1 MDNQKKE
8 CCNDSSINDRNKM
21 SPSWELLDKK
31 NYELSTLIKTQDI
44 AAPSSLHDNIRD
56 NVALMY
62 QKYNTSPSYYIP
74 GDQYWDEYA
83 QLSIG
88 SDPPPHLDPHN
99 IAYYH
104 YRKLQDDEL
113 LQRERCN
120 DSSSDNRNNNDDDVC
135 EDDED
140 DDAGFVDGSS
150 DNSDD
155 GKENSTNMNNS
166 NEDDNDDYE
175 RVTFVVVKR

>member
-1 MDNQKKE
+1 MDVDTQKK
-8 CCNDSSINDRNKM
+8 M
-21 SPSWELLDKK
+21 SLSWESLDRK
-31 NYELSTLIKTQDI
+31 NHELSTLIETRDI
-44 AAPSSLHDNIRD
+44 AAPSPLHDHIRD
-56 NVALMY
+56 NAALMY
-62 QKYNTSPSYYIP
+62 QEYNTPPSHYTP
-74 GDQYWDEYA
+74 GDRYWDEYA
-83 QLSIG
+83 QLPIG

-113 LQRERCN
+113 LQREFCI
-120 DSSSDNRNNNDDDVC
+120 DSSIDERDNNDDNVC
-135 EDDED
+135 DDED

-155 GKENSTNMNNS
+155 GKENSTNTNNG

-175 RVTFVVVKR
+175 RATLVVVKR